1 MMNPI
6 QLHLAQDP
14 KLREVMA
21 VVQLPEPNPSGDLY
35 YDLLDSIVSQQL
47 SVKVATVIY
56 NRFLTLFE
64 GGYPHAKQLLHLDLE
79 AMRGVG
85 LSYQKANYLK
95 NVATF
100 FEQEQLE
107 GKDWSGIAD
116 DDIVKY
122 LSQIKGVGKWTVE
135 MILMFT
141 LQRPDVFPA
150 DDLGIRQ
157 AMMRLYGL
165 PDDKTTKV
173 QMHALAEAWRP
184 YRTTACRYLWRWKD
198 APRLVN

>member
-1 MMNPI
+1 MNQI
-6 QLHLAQDP
+6 ERHLAQDP
-14 KLREVMA
+14 KLRTLIEA
-21 VVQLPEPNPSGDLY
+21 VQLPVPNPSGDLY

-64 GGYPHAKQLLHLDLE
+64 GGYPHAKQLMRLDVE
-79 AMRGVG
+79 AMRAVG

-95 NVATF
+95 NVAEF
-100 FEQEQLE
+100 FEREQLE
-107 GKDWSGIAD
+107 GKDWSNMTD
-116 DDIVKY
+116 DEIIKY

-150 DDLGIRQ
+150 DDLGIKQ

-165 PDDKTTKV
+165 PDDKTTKA
-173 QMHALAEAWRP
+173 QMHALAEPWRP

-198 APRLVN
+198 AQQ